1 VNKSQPDSSP
11 SRPAG
16 DVLDRAADLV
26 VLLRER
32 CPWDA
37 RQTPESLCRY
47 LLEESHEAADAI
59 LTGDA
64 DAIADELGD
73 LLLNLAF
80 QVVIGEERGTFSR
93 DEVFARL
100 ERKVRRRHPHVYG
113 TGEMEPWQA
122 VKARERAAG
131 EGEDG
136 DEGRLE
142 AVPRGLPPLRRAQ
155 RLQAA
160 AAEIGFDWPS
170 AEGALSKVREEVGE
184 IEEAIRAGDADRVE
198 DEVGD
203 LLFSAVNVARLADA
217 DAMTALLRANAKFH
231 ARFSALEVEARKR
244 GLDLRS
250 AGIEEMEAVW
260 QAVKRDAPA

>member
-1 VNKSQPDSSP
+1 VNEPQPDSPP

-16 DVLDRAADLV
+16 DALDRAADLV

-59 LTGDA
+59 LSGDA

-93 DEVFARL
+93 EQVFARL
-100 ERKVRRRHPHVYG
+100 ERKVRRRHPHVFG
-113 TGEMEPWQA
+113 TGEMEPWQT

-131 EGEDG
+131 EDG
-136 DEGRLE
+136 GRLA

-160 AAEIGFDWPS
+160 AAEVGFDWPS
-170 AEGALSKVREEVGE
+170 AGGALSKVREEVAE
-184 IEEAIRAGDADRVE
+184 IEEAIHSGDADRVE

-203 LLFSAVNVARLADA
+203 LLFSAVNVARLAGV
-217 DAMTALLRANAKFH
+217 DAMTALLRANAKFD
-231 ARFSALEVEARKR
+231 ARFAALEVEARER